1 MKIKNLYK
9 KKKPVISFEIFP
21 PNEKYPIESVFET
34 IDELV
39 KLKPDFISVTYGA
52 GGTTRGRTVEIASRI
67 KNTYDIEVLAHLT
80 CIGAREKEID
90 NILEELKR
98 ENIEN
103 VLALRGDFPKEVE
116 GVEGDFK
123 YASKLV
129 RKIKKESELCVGA
142 AFYPEGHQET
152 NDLLD
157 LFYLREKVK
166 EGTDFL
172 ISQIFFDNNYFYN
185 FKEKCEKLGIDIP
198 LVAGIIPV
206 TNANQIKRITE
217 LCGSTVPLKF
227 QKILERYANNPEA
240 LKEAGIAYAV
250 EQIIDLLS
258 SGVSGIHIYTMN
270 KTDVTKEIM
279 RRIEKVKDCLGEVS

>member
-1 MKIKNLYK
+1 M
-9 KKKPVISFEIFP
+9 
-21 PNEKYPIESVFET
+21 
-34 IDELV
+34 
-39 KLKPDFISVTYGA
+39 
-52 GGTTRGRTVEIASRI
+52 
-67 KNTYDIEVLAHLT
+67 AHLT
-80 CIGAREKEID
+80 CVGAKKIEIE
-90 NILEELKR
+90 NILEELKK

-103 VLALRGDFPKEVE
+103 VLALRGDFPKENE
-116 GVEGDFK
+116 SVEGDFR
-123 YASKLV
+123 YASKLIQ
-129 RKIKKESELCVGA
+129 KIKAESDLCVGA

-172 ISQIFFDNNYFYN
+172 ISQIFFDNDYFYS

-217 LCGSTVPLKF
+217 LCGSTIPLKF
-227 QKILERYANNPEA
+227 QKILNRYENNPEA

-270 KTDVTKEIM
+270 KVDVTKEIM
-279 RRIEKVKDCLGEVS
+279 RRIEKVKEYLEEVS

>member
-1 MKIKNLYK
+1 MKIKNIYK

-21 PNEKYPIESVFET
+21 PNERYPIENIFET
-34 IDELV
+34 IDKLIE
-39 KLKPDFISVTYGA
+39 LKPDFISVTYGA

-67 KNTYDIEVLAHLT
+67 KNTHNTEVLAHLT
-80 CIGAREKEID
+80 CVGAKKIEIE
-90 NILEELKR
+90 NILEELKK

-103 VLALRGDFPKEVE
+103 VLALRGDFPKENE
-116 GVEGDFK
+116 SVEGDFR
-123 YASKLV
+123 YASKLIQ
-129 RKIKKESELCVGA
+129 KIKAESDLCVGA

-172 ISQIFFDNNYFYN
+172 ISQIFFDNDYFYS

-217 LCGSTVPLKF
+217 LCGSTIPLKF
-227 QKILERYANNPEA
+227 QKILNRYENNPEA

-270 KTDVTKEIM
+270 KVDVTKEIM
-279 RRIEKVKDCLGEVS
+279 RRIEKVKEYLEEVS